1 MLGAAPPHRRTI
13 DAAPIV
19 SAAAGS
25 RKEESMNVELK
36 RMGVAAL
43 VLVLAACGSAAP
55 ATPLVTAT
63 TSPEEMATAFYQTL
77 QAPTAT
83 LPATAA
89 GPTETLGALPTTGT
103 QGATQAA
110 AGTAQPGATATPT
123 RAATLKGPVKP
134 PVGGD
139 GCMLQAEFV
148 EDITV
153 PDDTTFKPNEGFKK
167 TWELK
172 NIGTCT
178 WDTKYE
184 LFYYPGGDPMEGP
197 ESVKLTE
204 AIEPGD
210 TVRLTVPLRAPSAP
224 GTYFSYWML
233 RDSYGVQFGTEACG
247 CVPFWAKIIV
257 STGATPTP

>member
-1 MLGAAPPHRRTI
+1 
-13 DAAPIV
+13 
-19 SAAAGS
+19 
-25 RKEESMNVELK
+25 MNIELK
-36 RMGVAAL
+36 RVGVAAL

-55 ATPLVTAT
+55 ATPLTTPT

-77 QAPTAT
+77 QAPSPT
-83 LPATAA
+83 LPATPIPPTAA
-89 GPTETLGALPTTGT
+89 GPTGTLAAVPTTGT
-103 QGATQAA
+103 QAP
-110 AGTAQPGATATPT
+110 AGTAQPGATLRASSTPT
-123 RAATLKGPVKP
+123 RLATLKGPVKP

-148 EDITV
+148 EDINV
-153 PDDTTFKPNEGFKK
+153 PDDTIFRPNEGFKK

-184 LFYYPGGDPMEGP
+184 LFYYPGGDPMDGP
-197 ESVKLTE
+197 ESLKLTE

-210 TVRLTVPLRAPSAP
+210 TVRLTVPLRAPSKA

-247 CVPFWAKIIV
+247 CVPFWVKIIV
-257 STGATPTP
+257 SGGATATP

>member
-1 MLGAAPPHRRTI
+1 
-13 DAAPIV
+13 
-19 SAAAGS
+19 
-25 RKEESMNVELK
+25 MNVDLK
-36 RMGVAAL
+36 RVALAGM
-43 VLVLAACGSAAP
+43 VVVLAACGGAAP
-55 ATPLVTAT
+55 ATPDVTAT

-77 QAPTAT
+77 QAPSPTQADT
-83 LPATAA
+83 PIPPTAA
-89 GPTETLGALPTTGT
+89 VTTESVA
-103 QGATQAA
+103 ATSA
-110 AGTAQPGATATPT
+110 AGTPAAGETVQPGATARPTVTLT

-139 GCMLQAEFV
+139 GCILQAEFV
-148 EDITV
+148 EDINV

-184 LFYYPGGDPMEGP
+184 MFYYPGGDPMEGP

-204 AIEPGD
+204 TIESGD
-210 TVRLTVPLRAPSAP
+210 TVRLTVPLRAPSDP

-247 CVPFWAKIIV
+247 CVPFWVKIIV
-257 STGATPTP
+257 SGGATATP

>member
-1 MLGAAPPHRRTI
+1 
-13 DAAPIV
+13 
-19 SAAAGS
+19 
-25 RKEESMNVELK
+25 MNVEVK
-36 RMGVAAL
+36 RVGVAAL
-43 VLVLAACGSAAP
+43 VLVLAACGTSAP
-55 ATPLVTAT
+55 ATPLTTAT

-77 QAPTAT
+77 QAPSAT
-83 LPATAA
+83 PPATPLPPTAA
-89 GPTETLGALPTTGT
+89 GPTETLAALPTTGT
-103 QGATQAA
+103 QAPG
-110 AGTAQPGATATPT
+110 GTAQPGATATPT
-123 RAATLKGPVKP
+123 RLATLKGPVKP

-139 GCMLQAEFV
+139 GCTLQAEFV
-148 EDITV
+148 ADITII
-153 PDDTTFKPNEGFKK
+153 DDTIFKPNEGFKK

-204 AIEPGD
+204 AIETGD